1 MKHTISNGLLAGLT
15 VFMVVVMLC
24 ITSCSLDTDNEK
36 MAPAYSTLQS
46 LSDLQA
52 TAANLY
58 LEPWYEFHKRMLHL
72 GDARANNIVQN
83 NTDYSEWNAQGTF
96 NEAMSIQTVQRPW
109 ASLYNV
115 ITQADYIVDD
125 YAPYCVTN
133 HICTQAQANGV
144 VAEARLI
151 RALAYYYLG
160 IYWHNVPIVD
170 NPTTISAQAHTNP
183 FEDVILYAIRDAQF
197 AAEHLD
203 DKPYEVGRVSRI
215 TALTLLSRLYLTIG
229 AYTNGGHTSRPGS
242 ATAWFTKADSVATLA
257 INDAANG
264 GYGLMEDYE
273 EMFRVQNNNCKEV
286 LFAIQFVAHN
296 QTRGLAND
304 LGYTLCYR
312 YDLDNRYGKAWS
324 TLAGY
329 DFVNVASM
337 RGGMSRTRG
346 NIFLPGTTYSYLYHE
361 MANDADKIDCTDE
374 DEHNHEQGKIWTVER
389 KLSMLPIKKQVVGGP
404 IATGG
409 VATNGNTGFC
419 TPMIRLAEAYL
430 NQSEARLMLAGAENS
445 SDAQVLS
452 GINTIRQR
460 AYKIERERGEYGAGL
475 AHGDYTTVNLDT
487 LLQERRLEYFCE
499 GTYWGDIV
507 RMSFYSDA
515 QLQKMIDFNN
525 NRLQDRTADP
535 TAGCYRQYKYQY
547 HRPDDVDIPYQPGTV
562 TLATSG
568 ILCYRPSRECTKD
581 NLWAMIYPPSELSLD
596 PNLNGEPVPYDF
608 K

>member
-1 MKHTISNGLLAGLT
+1 MKTIRFHLFALLLGVILT
-15 VFMVVVMLC
+15 SSFAA
-24 ITSCSLDTDNEK
+24 CSLDTDNEK
-36 MAPAYSTLQS
+36 MVPAYTTLQS
-46 LSDLQA
+46 LADLQA

-58 LEPWYEFHKRMLHL
+58 LEPWYEFHKRMLMI

-83 NTDYSEWNAQGTF
+83 NTDYGEWNAQGTF
-96 NEAMSIQTVQRPW
+96 NEAMSVQTIQRPW

-125 YAPYCVTN
+125 YAPYCVQHN
-133 HICTQAQANGV
+133 ICTQEQADAV

-170 NPTTISAQAHTNP
+170 NPTTIAVQARTNP
-183 FEDVILYAIRDAQF
+183 FEDVILYAIRDVEF
-197 AAEHLD
+197 AVEHLG

-229 AYTNGGHTSRPGS
+229 AYTNGGHTARPGT
-242 ATAWFTKADSVATLA
+242 ATEWFAKADSVATLA
-257 INDAANG
+257 INDASAA
-264 GYGLMEDYE
+264 GYGLMDDYE
-273 EMFRVQNNNCKEV
+273 EMFRVQNNNCQEV

-296 QTRGLAND
+296 QTRGLANE

-312 YDLDNRYGKAWS
+312 YDLDRRYGKAWS

-329 DFVNVASM
+329 DFVNVSSM

-346 NIFLPGTTYSYLYHE
+346 NIFLPGTTYTYLFHE
-361 MANDADKIDCTDE
+361 MDNDADKIDCTDE
-374 DEHNHEQGKIWTVER
+374 DTHNHEKGKIWTVER
-389 KLSMLPIKKQVVGGP
+389 KLSMLPIKKYVVGGP

-430 NQSEARLMLAGAENS
+430 NQSEARLMLHGGES
-445 SDAQVLS
+445 SEDADVLS

-460 AYKIERERGEYGAGL
+460 AYKMEIAAGTYP
-475 AHGDYTTVNLDT
+475 GDYLSINLDSI
-487 LLQERRLEYFCE
+487 LQERRLEYFCE
-499 GTYWGDIV
+499 GIHWSDIV

-515 QLQKMIDFNN
+515 QLQKMLDYNN
-525 NRLQDRTADP
+525 NRLKDRTSDP
-535 TAGCYRQYKYQY
+535 TVGCYRQYKYQY
-547 HRPDDVDIPYQPGTV
+547 HRPEDENIPNQVGTV
-562 TLATSG
+562 TLATTG
-568 ILCYRPSRECTKD
+568 ILCYRASRECTKE
-581 NLWAMIYPPSELSLD
+581 NLWAMPYPPSELSLD
-596 PNLNGEPVPYDF
+596 PNLKLDPVPYDF
-608 K
+608 GNDK